1 MNALFRI
8 LKCFSFVSCV
18 LFLANY
24 AHAQDWNPI
33 GQSILGSAPGNKAG
47 NSTDINGDGTVMA
60 VGEPLHEDAGNL
72 TGRVSVYTL
81 QSGTWVPKGSVL
93 SSPTHEDMFGNAVS
107 LSDDGNILAV
117 GVRMNDDNG
126 TNAGKV
132 CIYQY
137 NGTDWVPYGNV
148 LKGANPGD
156 VFGASVMLNDAGD
169 RLAIGSVGDD
179 TNGDSAGKVQ
189 VFQLTSGTWSALG
202 APMLGI
208 GAYNGLGD
216 NISISGDGNTVIAN
230 AGYFSYDEISKGF
243 ICVFRYDGSAWQQ
256 ISPIL
261 WGDNLG
267 DLFGNAVSI
276 STDGNTIAVG
286 APMCNGSMGVD
297 AGAAKVLDYD
307 GSNWIQRGASF
318 LGSVEGGQL
327 GKSVA
332 LSDDGNT
339 LAISEPNY
347 NTNGFMS
354 GRVSVYNWN
363 GTTWNLKGSVI
374 NGTMPFDCAGTNICI
389 CGDGENLLLGVTGDD
404 TAGSDAGK
412 VLVYKFY

>member
-1 MNALFRI
+1 MKSK
-8 LKCFSFVSCV
+8 KCLMLMISLLWFFGSIK
-18 LFLANY
+18 
-24 AHAQDWNPI
+24 AQDWNLV
-33 GQSILGSAPGNKAG
+33 GQPILGSAAGNKAG

-202 APMLGI
+202 APMLGL
-208 GAYNGLGD
+208 GSYNGLGVAMD
-216 NISISGDGNTVIAN
+216 LSGDGNTLVAT
-230 AGYFSYDEISKGF
+230 AGYFSYDEISKGY
-243 ICVFRYDGSAWQQ
+243 ICVFRFDGAVWNQ
-256 ISPIL
+256 ISPII

-267 DLFGNAVSI
+267 DLFGNSI
-276 STDGNTIAVG
+276 SLSNDGNTLAVG
-286 APMCNGSMGVD
+286 SPMCNGTVGVD
-297 AGAAKVLDYD
+297 AGAVKVLDYD
-307 GSNWIQRGASF
+307 GTSWNQRGTTF
-318 LGSVEGGQL
+318 LGVIEGGQL

-332 LSDDGNT
+332 ISGNGNI
-339 LAISEPNY
+339 LAIGEPNH
-347 NTNGFMS
+347 NNNGFMS
-354 GRVSVYNWN
+354 GQISVYSWN
-363 GTTWNLKGSVI
+363 GSDWVVTGSSV
-374 NGTMPFDCAGTNICI
+374 NGSHAFDCAGSKICI
-389 CGDGENLLLGVTGDD
+389 CDDGVTLIVGFPGDD
-404 TAGSDAGK
+404 TNGENAGK
-412 VLVYKFY
+412 VTVFKYN